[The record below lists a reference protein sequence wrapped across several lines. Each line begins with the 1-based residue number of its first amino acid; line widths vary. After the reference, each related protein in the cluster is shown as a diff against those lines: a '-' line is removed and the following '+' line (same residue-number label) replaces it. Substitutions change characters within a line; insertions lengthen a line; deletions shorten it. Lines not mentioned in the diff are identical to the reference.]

1 MQKALYILSKLS
13 DRDFDWLLTAGEM
26 QSVPVGRALIQEGEP
41 INAVYLVMAGTLSV
55 SVKALA
61 DREIARL
68 SSGEVVGEMSF
79 LDDRAPSATVTA
91 LEDSL
96 VWAINRSKLALKL
109 SQDKAFAANFY
120 HALAIWLSH
129 RLRGTISRLGY
140 GYGYGKEMAV
150 ESATSDAAAD
160 ARPKVSS
167 KVSLATP
174 DNLAIARI
182 RLDWLLSRMKDT
194 H

>member
-1 MQKALYILSKLS
+1 MEKALYLLAELS

-26 QSVPVGRALIQEGEP
+26 QSVPVGKALICEGET
-41 INAVYLVMAGTLSV
+41 INAVYLVMTGRLSV
-55 SVKALA
+55 TVKALA
-61 DREIARL
+61 NREIARL

-91 LEDSL
+91 LDDSL

-120 HALAIWLSH
+120 HALAVWLSH

-140 GYGYGKEMAV
+140 SYGYGKDLPDGSEAQDD
-150 ESATSDAAAD
+150 ASDSRPKANPK
-160 ARPKVSS
+160 ARPS
-167 KVSLATP
+167 TP